1 MTPITRRYVRFFCA
15 ALALAGCSD
24 DMAGHDAAVDAHVH
38 DDATVQDV
46 ATQDVATQDV
56 ATTDTATDAP
66 ATDAS
71 AAVEIRFAAK
81 VGATAFSCASTYADM
96 GSSNATW
103 VPLDFRLYVHDVRL
117 LTASGAEVPLTL
129 TQDGTFQY
137 QNLALLDFEDRS
149 GTCANGNAPTNAVVR
164 GTLPAGMTGPF
175 NGVRFTLGVPF
186 ALNHGDAATQPSPLN
201 LTSLWWNWQGG
212 HKFLRIDGRITD
224 ASGAVLVPSWNIHL
238 GSTGCNGT
246 AAGGVT
252 MCTNPNR
259 PTVTLMGFDPT
270 RNTVV
275 ADLDRLVAGSNL
287 SRSVA
292 APGCMSDPGDSDCA
306 RVFANLGIPFG
317 GMPGA
322 QSFFRV
328 E

>member
-1 MTPITRRYVRFFCA
+1 MAPLTRRSLRFLGA

-24 DMAGHDAAVDAHVH
+24 DTHGHDDAAADVHVH
-38 DDATVQDV
+38 DDATAQDV
-46 ATQDVATQDV
+46 
-56 ATTDTATDAP
+56 TATDSATDS

-71 AAVEIRFAAK
+71 ATDAPPSGNTEIRFAAK
-81 VGATAFSCASTYADM
+81 VGAMPFACTSTYTNM
-96 GSSNATW
+96 GASSATW

-137 QNLALLDFEDRS
+137 QNLALLDFENRG
-149 GTCANGNAPTNAVVR
+149 GTCVNGNVPTNAVVR

-175 NGVRFTLGVPF
+175 TGVRFKLGVPF

-224 ASGAVLVPSWNIHL
+224 AMGAVLVPSWNIHL

-252 MCTNPNR
+252 TCANPNR
-259 PTVTLMGFDPT
+259 PEVTLMGFDPS
-270 RNTVV
+270 RNTIV
-275 ADLDRLVAGSNL
+275 ADLGLLVAGADL
-287 SRSVA
+287 SRSVG
-292 APGCMSDPGDSDCA
+292 APGCMSDPSDTDCA
-306 RVFANLGIPFG
+306 PVFSSLGISFG
-317 GMPGA
+317 GTPGT
-322 QSFFRV
+322 QRFFRV